1 MLEKI
6 AKFMNCH
13 KGKSMYIRGYDVQV
27 YGLSTT
33 PTMNVH
39 EGSRVIFQ
47 IRYSNGKYWL
57 FYAKEDQAR
66 TKERTNCSSGR
77 YRYTRPR
84 KACCPACPIGS

>member
-39 EGSRVIFQ
+39 EGTRVIFQ

-57 FYAKEDQAR
+57 FYAKEDIPYEVAYDGIPINNDLSNIREEVAQALK
-66 TKERTNCSSGR
+66 TILS
-77 YRYTRPR
+77 
-84 KACCPACPIGS
+84 